1 MKTLRRKFQRLNEAL
16 KKTGFLKHV
25 NALRILFLSLTD
37 DLESAFSSDGNV
49 NFILFKILLLIFNLN
64 SGKVRNIKYET
75 R

>member
-37 DLESAFSSDGNV
+37 DSESAFSSDGNV
-49 NFILFKILLLIFNLN
+49 NFILF
-64 SGKVRNIKYET
+64 
-75 R
+75 